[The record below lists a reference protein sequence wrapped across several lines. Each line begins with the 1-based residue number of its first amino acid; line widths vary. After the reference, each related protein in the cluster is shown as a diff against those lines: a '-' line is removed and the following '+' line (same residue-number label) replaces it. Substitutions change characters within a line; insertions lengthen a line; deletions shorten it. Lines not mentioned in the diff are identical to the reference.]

1 MNMTRKEF
9 LQTVG
14 GAATTAAMSSSSI
27 ASGAGK
33 ANLKRGVSLYSYQ
46 DAFYTR
52 AMSLEDCLAE
62 AASIGAREIQLL
74 PEEMVPD
81 FPNPSDK
88 WVGQWKDWM
97 AKYDLVADTYCQ
109 FQDTV
114 LIKGQ
119 DLSLDEGMEMLE
131 RDLKLANRMG
141 FTKMRMLIG
150 TPIDVMEKGLP
161 LAEKYNVWMG
171 CEVHAPARTTSRLVQ
186 RWVEVIEKHKTKYF
200 GILPDFGI
208 FQDRPNRV
216 QRDRNIRDGTLSE
229 AATKYIEEEWQKGTP
244 KEKVAEA
251 VAKMATKPGD
261 ASYVDQ
267 VYRIKMQDPKEL
279 VPFKDYIRNFHAKFW
294 EMTENYQEYSIP
306 CEKVIPALI
315 AAGFSAT
322 LSSEYEGQ
330 RAIQD
335 VYEVDEC
342 EQVRRHHVM
351 MKRLLGA

>member
-9 LQTVG
+9 LGTMAG
-14 GAATTAAMSSSSI
+14 AMTGAALSSSSNI
-27 ASGAGK
+27 EGAVK

-62 AASIGAREIQLL
+62 VASIGAREIQLL

-81 FPNPSDK
+81 FPNPSDQ
-88 WVGQWKDWM
+88 WVGQWKEWM
-97 AKYDLVADTYCQ
+97 AKYGLVPDTYCQ

-114 LIKGQ
+114 LIKGK
-119 DLSLDEGMEMLE
+119 DLSLDEGVEMLE

-150 TPIDVMEKGLP
+150 TPIDVMEKALP

-171 CEVHAPARTTSRLVQ
+171 CEVHAPAKLSSKLVQ
-186 RWVEVIEKHKTKYF
+186 RWVEVIQKHKTKYF

-208 FQDRPNRV
+208 FQDRPSRV
-216 QRDRNIRDGTLSE
+216 QRDRSIRDGTLSE
-229 AATKYIEEEWQKGTP
+229 AAAKYIEEEWKKGTP

-251 VAKMATKPGD
+251 VAKMATKSGD
-261 ASYVDQ
+261 ASYVEQ
-267 VYRIKMQDPKEL
+267 IYRIKMQEPKEL
-279 VPFKDYIRNFHAKFW
+279 IPFKDYIHNFHAKFW
-294 EMTENYQEYSIP
+294 EMTEDYQEYCIP
-306 CEKVIPALI
+306 YEKVLPVLME
-315 AAGFSAT
+315 AGFDAT

-330 RAIQD
+330 RSIQD
-335 VYEVDEC
+335 AYEVNEC